1 MNDLASVL
9 SFVARPENAA
19 LEVRVNFG
27 LFAGREATPAEIDQL
42 AAELLPK
49 VGGDV
54 TIIREERHEISE
66 HSEGAVQLV
75 RISLPSD
82 DPELAERVAE
92 IAERWAKA
100 CIDER
105 HVEVGE
111 P

>member
-1 MNDLASVL
+1 MNDLATVL

-27 LFAGREATPAEIDQL
+27 LFAGREATPAEIDEL
-42 AAELLPK
+42 ATELLPK
-49 VGGDV
+49 VGDV

-82 DPELAERVAE
+82 DPELAGRVAE

-105 HVEVGE
+105 HVQ